1 MRSSLKHIFS
11 HIFSGVP
18 FLQNVIQDTFLL
30 QKTFS
35 SLLNR
40 ICRLYYCAFSTHRL
54 ALILFFI
61 MDILTTF
68 HEWAYHQIE
77 FKLSEE
83 AGRGISIKN
92 TYTLSNPSHP
102 LETMQSLDN
111 TD

>member
-1 MRSSLKHIFS
+1 
-11 HIFSGVP
+11 
-18 FLQNVIQDTFLL
+18 
-30 QKTFS
+30 
-35 SLLNR
+35 
-40 ICRLYYCAFSTHRL
+40 
-54 ALILFFI
+54 